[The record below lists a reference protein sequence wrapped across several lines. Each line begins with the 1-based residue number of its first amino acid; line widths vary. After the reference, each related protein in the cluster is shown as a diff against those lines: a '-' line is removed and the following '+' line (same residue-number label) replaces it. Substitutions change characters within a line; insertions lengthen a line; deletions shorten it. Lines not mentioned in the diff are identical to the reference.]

1 MVGVKAILLGKHE
14 PNTPE
19 WDGLR
24 SRGLGGSEIAAVVG
38 LSPWQSRFSLWHLK
52 RGTIGK
58 QQENAGMRWGTL
70 LEPVVADYWASR
82 HADLVSIA
90 AGTYRHHER
99 EWQIANPDRLVS
111 TEGEFWNVLPDQSLG
126 EPNHSAILEVKTAHQ
141 YDAHEWG
148 HGPEDIPPY
157 YRCQVLWY
165 LDTLELPVAHMAVLI
180 GGSDYREYEIPYA
193 AEEAEWLREQGR
205 EFWQSVTDGQQPDID
220 GSDATYQA
228 VRELHPQIN
237 GDTVEID
244 ADLHQWFHDSR
255 RAAEQANAEH
265 QAAKATVLDAMGE
278 AKYGEVNG
286 ERAFRRQSARGNN
299 VALYPTPPFR
309 GDQTTKEK
317 SA

>member
-1 MVGVKAILLGKHE
+1 MKAVLLGQHE

-52 RGTIGK
+52 RGSIGK
-58 QQENAGMRWGTL
+58 QNENAGMRWGSL
-70 LEPVVADYWASR
+70 LEPVICDYFASTR
-82 HADLVSIA
+82 DLLDVLP

-99 EWQIANPDRLVS
+99 EWQIANPDRLLWDDEHGHV
-111 TEGEFWNVLPDQSLG
+111 G
-126 EPNHSAILEVKTAHQ
+126 ILEVKTAHQ

-165 LDTLELPVAHMAVLI
+165 LDALELPVAHLAVLI
-180 GGSDYREYEIPYA
+180 GGSDYREYAIPYSA
-193 AEEAEWLREQGR
+193 DEAEWLREQGR
-205 EFWQSVTDGQQPDID
+205 AFWKSVIDGDQPEID

-237 GDTVEID
+237 GETVEID
-244 ADLHQWFHDSR
+244 PDLHEWFQASKK
-255 RAAEQANAEH
+255 AAEQAAAEH
-265 QAAKATVLDAMGE
+265 TAAKATLLDAMGD
-278 AKYGEVNG
+278 AQYADVDG
-286 ERAFRRQSARGNN
+286 ERVYRRQKSGRGG
-299 VALYPTPPFR
+299 VALYSVPPFR
-309 GDQTTKEK
+309 ADQTKE

>member
-1 MVGVKAILLGKHE
+1 VKAVLLGQHE

-38 LSPWQSRFSLWHLK
+38 LSPRQSRFSLWHLK

-58 QQENAGMRWGTL
+58 QNVNDGMRWGTL
-70 LEPVVADYWASR
+70 LEPVVCDYWATQHGEFWSM
-82 HADLVSIA
+82 D

-99 EWQIANPDRLVS
+99 EWQLANVDRLLYP
-111 TEGEFWNVLPDQSLG
+111 TEGVTSKTSPLG
-126 EPNHSAILEVKTAHQ
+126 ILEVKTAHQ

-148 HGPEDIPPY
+148 YGPEDIPPY

-165 LDTLELPVAHMAVLI
+165 LDALELPVAHLAVLI
-180 GGSDYREYEIPYA
+180 GGSDYREYEVPYSPD
-193 AEEAEWLREQGR
+193 EAEWLREQGR
-205 EFWQSVTDGQQPDID
+205 EFWQSVTDGVQPDID
-220 GSDATYQA
+220 GSDATYEA
-228 VRELHPQIN
+228 VRTLHPQIN

-244 ADLHQWFHDSR
+244 PDLHQWFHDSR
-255 RAAEQANAEH
+255 KAAEAATAEH

-286 ERAFRRQSARGNN
+286 ERAFRRQPARGNN

-309 GDQTTKEK
+309 GDQTTKE